1 MNQIDIKLAIFEA
14 AEAGKITAEQK
25 EELLKAYQ
33 ESFLATPVSK
43 FLKKLEEIKKERP
56 SEYDGPEEVKKFV
69 DKNYEDIVKC
79 ANLLEKEPEKLR
91 KDDIVF
97 LVTIIPRFYGGLG
110 VIAASAFVIETSLP
124 AAIAVIVAGVVM
136 LASLAVQV
144 VLRYIRAN
152 KDEKAMDELVKIK
165 GSIKKVSNLNLPEE
179 DKKKIEKT
187 LRSIED
193 AETSVMARMKMIKE
207 SEDMKLEIFEAAEA
221 GKITEEQK
229 KNLLALV
236 DEKLTDEKLLEQVG
250 KSNV

>member
-91 KDDIVF
+91 KDDIALLIT
-97 LVTIIPRFYGGLG
+97 LVPRFYGGLLAMPAG
-110 VIAASAFVIETSLP
+110 AVIAETSLTGG
-124 AAIAVIVAGVVM
+124 IAVVVAGVILLV
-136 LASLAVQV
+136 SLIVQAV
-144 VLRYIRAN
+144 LGYIRTS
-152 KDEKAMDELVKIK
+152 KDKKAMDELVKIK
-165 GSIKKVSNLNLPEE
+165 GSIKKASNLNLPEE
-179 DKKKIEKT
+179 DRKKIEKT
-187 LRSIED
+187 LRAIED
-193 AETSVMARMKMIKE
+193 AETSVMSRMKMIKE
-207 SEDMKLEIFEAAEA
+207 SEDLKLEIFEAAEA

-236 DEKLTDEKLLEQVG
+236 DEKLADEKLLEQVG

>member
-33 ESFLATPVSK
+33 ESFLASPVSK

-97 LVTIIPRFYGGLG
+97 LFTLLPRFYGGLF
-110 VIAASAFVIETSLP
+110 VLAAGLAAADTAIP
-124 AAIAVIVAGVVM
+124 AAIIAGIVL
-136 LASLAVQV
+136 LASLVVQA
-144 VLRYIRAN
+144 VLRYVRAS

-165 GSIKKVSNLNLPEE
+165 GSIKKATNLKLPEE

-236 DEKLTDEKLLEQVG
+236 DEKLADEKLLEQVG